1 LYHKWWWGGVP
12 KSGLIH
18 GISLFFCSGL
28 KDLKGLEIKNPIEE
42 TRRILEHPHPA
53 KKDPEKKTL
62 SFVMQ

>member
-1 LYHKWWWGGVP
+1 
-12 KSGLIH
+12 
-18 GISLFFCSGL
+18 L